1 MGDIFV
7 APVYA
12 CQAPWWRLTT
22 RGQVSRG
29 AAPPTGVF
37 PVRVAAAPGPV
48 AVPKAPEA
56 VGDFQVLANAARNPP
71 DPQFTL
77 LKQTRGV

>member
-12 CQAPWWRLTT
+12 RQAPWWRLTT
-22 RGQVSRG
+22 PGQVSRG
-29 AAPPTGVF
+29 AASPTDVF
-37 PVRVAAAPGPV
+37 SVGVAAAPGPV

-56 VGDFQVLANAARNPP
+56 EQRKLRHSYRDSERPS
-71 DPQFTL
+71 
-77 LKQTRGV
+77 

>member
-12 CQAPWWRLTT
+12 RQAPWWRLTAP
-22 RGQVSRG
+22 GQVSRG
-29 AAPPTGVF
+29 AASPTDVF
-37 PVRVAAAPGPV
+37 PVGVAAAPGPV

-56 VGDFQVLANAARNPP
+56 AGDFHVLANAARYPP
-71 DPQFTL
+71 DPQLT
-77 LKQTRGV
+77 